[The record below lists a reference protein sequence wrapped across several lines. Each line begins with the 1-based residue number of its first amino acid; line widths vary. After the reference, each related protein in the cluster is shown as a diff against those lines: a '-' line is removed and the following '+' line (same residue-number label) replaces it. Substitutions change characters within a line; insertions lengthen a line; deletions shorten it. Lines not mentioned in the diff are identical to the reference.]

1 MENLV
6 KDYKNA
12 LNEAKTE
19 REFVKLA
26 IEKLEENGFSEYK
39 KGQDLKKGDKIYKIN
54 KEKTVAAAILGD
66 SEAHIVASHIDSPRL
81 DLKPNPLYEK
91 ENIAYL
97 KTHYYGGIKKYQW
110 ATIPLELHGVVITK
124 AGKIEVKIAD
134 PLFVITDLLPHLA
147 KEQAKRT
154 MKDVIKGEELNIVIG
169 LNEDKD
175 AEKDKVKANIVK
187 ILQEEYSIDEK
198 DFVSAELSAVP
209 AFPAVDIGFDRSLIG
224 GYGQDDRVC
233 SFAALS
239 AICEVGEPP
248 LHTAVLFL
256 ADKEEVGSNGTT
268 GMKSKFFENF
278 LNEIGADFETS
289 ICISADVNAGYDP
302 TFADVFDKNN
312 ASMMGKGL
320 VVTKYTGAGGKSG
333 ASDASAELVYYFRK
347 IFDENNVKWQVG
359 ELGKVDIGGGGTVAA
374 YIANLNIDTIDIGV
388 AVLSMHSPFEVTAK
402 DDLISAFEG
411 YKAFLSA

>member
-1 MENLV
+1 MKNLITE
-6 KDYKNA
+6 YKNA
-12 LNEAKTE
+12 LNEGKTE

-26 IEKLEENGFSEYK
+26 VDKLKTNGFTEYK
-39 KGQDLKKGDKIYKIN
+39 KGQELKTGDKIYKIN
-54 KEKTVAAAILGD
+54 KDKTIAAAILGD

-110 ATIPLELHGVVITK
+110 ATIPLELHGVAITK

-169 LNEDKD
+169 LDEEKD
-175 AEKDKVKANIVK
+175 AEKDKVKANVVK
-187 ILQEEYSIDEK
+187 ILQEEYGIGED

-209 AFPAVDIGFDRSLIG
+209 AFGAVDIGFDRSLIG

-233 SFAALS
+233 SFTALS
-239 AICEVGEPP
+239 AICEVSEPA
-248 LHTAVLFL
+248 HTAVLFL

-289 ICISADVNAGYDP
+289 ICVSADVNAGYDP

-333 ASDASAELVYYFRK
+333 ASDASAELVFYFRNL
-347 IFDENNVKWQVG
+347 FDESDVKWQVG

-388 AVLSMHSPFEVTAK
+388 AVLSMHSPFEVTSRDDVVSAAK
-402 DDLISAFEG
+402 GYRAFFQ
-411 YKAFLSA
+411 A